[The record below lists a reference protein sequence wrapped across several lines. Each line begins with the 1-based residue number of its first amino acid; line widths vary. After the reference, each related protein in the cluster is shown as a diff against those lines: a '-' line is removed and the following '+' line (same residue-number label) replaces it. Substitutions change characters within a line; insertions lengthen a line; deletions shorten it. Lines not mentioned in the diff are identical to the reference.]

1 MSKKNLRYIVGIIV
15 VMMVSVLA
23 LGGCK
28 KNKDKDKEN
37 AGVEGGL
44 QVEESGE
51 GDSID
56 FEDFLSDDEE
66 DDKTDTDKDGT
77 PDKEDKD
84 DDNDGTPDKKDDD
97 DNNDGTPDKEDP
109 KHPSYEGDDK
119 EDNKE
124 DNKDDDKEDNKDEN
138 VKDDEETGWSPFF

>member
-28 KNKDKDKEN
+28 KNRDKDKEN
-37 AGVEGGL
+37 VGVEGGL

-51 GDSID
+51 GDSIPFD
-56 FEDFLSDDEE
+56 EFLSDDE
-66 DDKTDTDKDGT
+66 DDKTDTDNDGT
-77 PDKEDKD
+77 PDKDDDD

-119 EDNKE
+119 EDSND
-124 DNKDDDKEDNKDEN
+124 DNKDDDKDDDQEN
-138 VKDDEETGWSPFF
+138 VKDDDETGWSPFF

>member
-23 LGGCK
+23 LGGSK
-28 KNKDKDKEN
+28 KNRDKDKEN
-37 AGVEGGL
+37 VGVEGGL